1 MEVHIYP
8 CPFRT
13 GCIYC
18 DIRANDRKLYSVHD
32 NALNAYIHCQ
42 HLDVSG
48 TNFNIDVP
56 GENLEK
62 LREKLREKYESLQV

>member
-13 GCIYC
+13 GWIYC
-18 DIRANDRKLYSVHD
+18 DIRVNDRKVNSVHVD
-32 NALNAYIHCQ
+32 VFNAYLQSQ
-42 HLDVSG
+42 HLDVPG

-56 GENLEK
+56 GENIKK
-62 LREKLREKYESLQV
+62 LREQYKNQKHLILR